1 MKQAARLIIPVWGE
15 VYANKLVSVTL
26 PALLAPGN
34 LPALCSLF
42 DVELVVVTESRLFG
56 PIRDTASFQIAS
68 ALCRTQLFSLDDLLT
83 DVPGDYGVVLTYAL
97 YRGFTDLGPRMT
109 DTFLLFLNAD
119 FIIADGSLRHLGK
132 LMLEGK
138 TVIHSPS
145 FRVILEEVW
154 PQLQASVDKVTSTLS
169 LKSREMVKLA
179 LAHKHQTVKARIV
192 NQQLCHQTWMDQYYW
207 YVAED
212 MLIGYQWPVAL
223 VAIKPQRAITEPVLV
238 WDYGFI
244 PEASPSAE
252 RHFIDDSDDF
262 FMLEPQ
268 SRETGDHMI
277 KPGWIS
283 VDDIAKNLSMWTTK
297 EQRECGRELLKIHA
311 GDLPPNLDRVVEESR
326 AYMAQIY
333 RRLSPTPLPHIGHSY
348 LGPWFDSAKER
359 MRGKNWGKSSRQPEK
374 SVDISAAAPQ
384 VPTARRPGKSMLAH
398 VAFGALR
405 TIYRRTFGS
414 LPKVRNFHP
423 LWADYT
429 YVARKVAEWQKDPG
443 RPILWIGS
451 GDSVFQ
457 RVLKDPVECAAL
469 LIQDIR
475 GTFFEKAPYDVC
487 LCELT
492 FEQCS
497 RLKEVY
503 AVIRPLMKDGGKVV
517 VHVVRKGPARSD
529 WLAHCGELFPDSDVS
544 EICFFGT
551 AVTAVL
557 RACYIYGLA
566 SFQGRRLLSTAITGA
581 TLVLLAPFVW
591 WANTR
596 ATRRDSSIYSLTWT
610 SMVID
615 FTVQR
620 RVAAAPAPRPRAL
633 AASAA

>member
-34 LPALCSLF
+34 LPALCSIF

-68 ALCRTQLFSLDDLLT
+68 ALCRTQLFSLDDLMT

-154 PQLQASVDKVTSTLS
+154 PQLQARVDKVTSTLF

-179 LAHKHQTVKARIV
+179 LSHKHQTVKARTV
-192 NQQLCHQTWMDQYYW
+192 NQRLCHQTWMDQYYW

-212 MLIGYQWPVAL
+212 TLIGYQWPVAL

-252 RHFIDDSDDF
+252 RHFIDNSDDF

-268 SRETGDHMI
+268 SRETGDQMI

-283 VDDIAKNLSMWTTK
+283 FDDIAKNLSMWTTK
-297 EQRECGRELLKIHA
+297 EQRECGRQLLKIHA
-311 GDLPPNLDRVVEESR
+311 GDLPPNLDRVVEESS

-348 LGPWFDSAKER
+348 LGPWFESAKER
-359 MRGKNWGKSSRQPEK
+359 MREKNCGRQVGNRKNPRLPRGGRGR
-374 SVDISAAAPQ
+374 ACLH
-384 VPTARRPGKSMLAH
+384 RLRLAH
-398 VAFGALR
+398 YARFIAACLDR
-405 TIYRRTFGS
+405 FRRFEPSIRCGPTTVMWRAK
-414 LPKVRNFHP
+414 LPSG
-423 LWADYT
+423 
-429 YVARKVAEWQKDPG
+429 RKTPG
-443 RPILWIGS
+443 GVS
-451 GDSVFQ
+451 
-457 RVLKDPVECAAL
+457 
-469 LIQDIR
+469 
-475 GTFFEKAPYDVC
+475 
-487 LCELT
+487 
-492 FEQCS
+492 
-497 RLKEVY
+497 
-503 AVIRPLMKDGGKVV
+503 
-517 VHVVRKGPARSD
+517 
-529 WLAHCGELFPDSDVS
+529 CG
-544 EICFFGT
+544 
-551 AVTAVL
+551 
-557 RACYIYGLA
+557 
-566 SFQGRRLLSTAITGA
+566 
-581 TLVLLAPFVW
+581 
-591 WANTR
+591 
-596 ATRRDSSIYSLTWT
+596 
-610 SMVID
+610 
-615 FTVQR
+615 
-620 RVAAAPAPRPRAL
+620 
-633 AASAA
+633 